1 MKEVIDEI
9 QVIDKEAEIDERKRL
24 MERSK
29 EKEKKY
35 AEEELKEEEETD
47 VQDIKVEKDKIQEI
61 ETEGGLYSIWMMI
74 RMIHDGEMAKE
85 KMDEDETVD
94 KEG

>member
-24 MERSK
+24 MEKSK

-35 AEEELKEEEETD
+35 AEEERKEEKETD

-61 ETEGGLYSIWMMI
+61 ETEGGLQYLDDDMN
-74 RMIHDGEMAKE
+74 DTN
-85 KMDEDETVD
+85 DT
-94 KEG
+94 